1 MAVGKEGGVPKVRNL
16 STNLVWDVPEGH
28 FSLTSAGYEIVREP
42 AAAPVAAKKPAVK
55 RPARAKK

>member
-1 MAVGKEGGVPKVRNL
+1 VPKVRNL